1 MTEVVRSATLRN
13 PAFWIC
19 LAITIGLFITGLCM
33 PPHGEIDGSILTA
46 ASILFAFATLY
57 EVHIAIKKGVNAKLR
72 HSNTELSVGDLDDD
86 DDNSQDENNDLN

>member
-1 MTEVVRSATLRN
+1 MREVVRSATLRN

-33 PPHGEIDGSILTA
+33 PPHGEIDKSILTA

-72 HSNTELSVGDLDDD
+72 HSNTELSVGDSDD
-86 DDNSQDENNDLN
+86 DDNTQDENNDLN

>member
-1 MTEVVRSATLRN
+1 MAEVVRSATLRN

-72 HSNTELSVGDLDDD
+72 HSNTELSVGDPD
-86 DDNSQDENNDLN
+86 DDNTQEENNDLN